1 MKMVALLV
9 VTFFLSFVQ
18 IGPTRAGQP
27 VASGAKALRDL
38 QAETGIVL
46 DPSTLTSPLM
56 ETQKYNLGPHNWQT
70 RWFVQEAYYRIGIV
84 QRGPLVTD
92 LEIDTYIAKKLMGN
106 PRNPDPVC
114 EKLAAPAL
122 PQAFKLPVLEKCTTI
137 INVNRTYFFSV
148 LHFSLHERRST
159 LFVMDS
165 SPKPYNGVYEI
176 LLNILSRIGATV
188 NSTS

>member
-1 MKMVALLV
+1 MKMVTLLV
-9 VTFFLSFVQ
+9 AAFFLSFAQ
-18 IGPTRAGQP
+18 IGPTRAEQP
-27 VASGAKALRDL
+27 VASGSKALQDL

-46 DPSTLTSPLM
+46 DPSTLPNLLM
-56 ETQKYNLGPHNWQT
+56 ETQKYHLGPHNWQT
-70 RWFVQEAYYRIGIV
+70 RWFVQEAYYRIGLV

-92 LEIDTYIAKKLMGN
+92 SEIEMYIAKKLMGN

-122 PQAFKLPVLEKCTTI
+122 PQAFKLPVLEKCTTV

-148 LHFSLHERRST
+148 LHVSLHERRST

-165 SPKPYNGVYEI
+165 SPKPYDGVHEI
-176 LLNILSRIGATV
+176 LLNILSRIGATAS
-188 NSTS
+188 STS